1 MALSSSLLR
10 IRRDTGV
17 PPCGED
23 CWSQII
29 YIFTWTDRLLSSAEV
44 ESRTAN
50 CNLHILPTPG
60 RDTPWALGRTAAGRY
75 LQCDIKA
82 QHWQLPLPNLA
93 SHCRLPSYPAV
104 TSASLYPFLTA
115 SHTPTYHF
123 QVPSGLS
130 DTLPPFQRGRL
141 SL

>member
-1 MALSSSLLR
+1 MEEEKAVDPRNSSEVSSTDTPRAPEHRRSAGHGKNVSTRIFSKQCKKLRSLLVALSSSLLR

-60 RDTPWALGRTAAGRY
+60 RDTP
-75 LQCDIKA
+75 
-82 QHWQLPLPNLA
+82 
-93 SHCRLPSYPAV
+93 
-104 TSASLYPFLTA
+104 
-115 SHTPTYHF
+115 
-123 QVPSGLS
+123 
-130 DTLPPFQRGRL
+130 
-141 SL
+141 